1 MMKKGS
7 PVIRLVDDDED
18 LREGLAFMLESEG
31 WKVRC
36 FVGGEDFLARDNPAE
51 PGCAIFDYS
60 MPGMDGLELQ
70 RKAAGLQYPHP
81 IIFLTA
87 HADLDMA
94 ISAFRSGAVDLLK
107 KPVDNRQLLETVARA
122 VEKDSAAGEDFAE
135 EKKRWDRLTARERQ
149 VLKLVLSGL
158 MNYQISER
166 LGLSERTV
174 ENHRGNAYGKL
185 GVRTL
190 AELAQFLERIKTA
203 PP

>member
-1 MMKKGS
+1 MTQKSS

-31 WKVRC
+31 WTVRC
-36 FVGGEDFLARDNPAE
+36 FGSGEDFLAHDDPAV

-60 MPGMDGLELQ
+60 MPGMDGLQLQ
-70 RKAAGLQYPHP
+70 RKAAELRYPHP
-81 IIFLTA
+81 VIFLTA

-107 KPVDNRQLLETVARA
+107 KPVDNEQLLATVARA
-122 VEKDSAAGEDFAE
+122 VEKDSAAGDDSAE
-135 EKKRWDRLTARERQ
+135 EQKRWERLTARERQ

-190 AELAQFLERIKTA
+190 AELAQFVERIKK
-203 PP
+203 